1 MTALVGFLTFLVVTL
16 AFLGAVVVTGL
27 KAKRK
32 AHIPLVVCTVISLL
46 VAIYYAEKLGESYDL
61 EAAGAIYPIHLTI
74 AKIATLSYLLPVITG
89 VMTLKNPSRRKL
101 HGKIAFAVI
110 GLTVVT
116 AITGTWMVMA
126 SPPL

>member
-46 VAIYYAEKLGESYDL
+46 VTIYFAEKLGESYDL
-61 EAAGAIYPIHLTI
+61 EAAGAIYPIHLAI
-74 AKIATLSYLLPVITG
+74 AKIATVSYLLPVITG
-89 VMTLKNPSRRKL
+89 VMTLKNPGRRKL